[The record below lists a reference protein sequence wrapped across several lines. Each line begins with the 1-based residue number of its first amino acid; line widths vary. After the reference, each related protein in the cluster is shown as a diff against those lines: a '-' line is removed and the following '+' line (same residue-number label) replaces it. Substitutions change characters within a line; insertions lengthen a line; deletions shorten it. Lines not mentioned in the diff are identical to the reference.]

1 MFKISTYECKYMVMK
16 EEKDIPQKST
26 RPRPK
31 INKRNQPKLSESV
44 SPHGN

>member
-1 MFKISTYECKYMVMK
+1 MK